1 VAIHHE
7 KQLETEICEH
17 LSDHDW
23 FYSPS
28 DIGYDRERA
37 LFPEDLFAW
46 LEDTQPGTLGTVA
59 GTDKD
64 RVRLLDRLV
73 DSLDRPLTSG
83 GGTLAALRYGFK
95 HVKQIDLCQFKPAEA
110 MNPTTVAR
118 NSKVRLRVM
127 RQVHYSL
134 NKTDSID
141 LVFFVNGLPVATAEL
156 KSEFTQDVHVA
167 IAQYK
172 RDRPPIDPK
181 TGKREPLLSFGHR
194 ALVHFAVDNAEVYMT
209 TKLDGAE
216 TRFLPF
222 NRGNGDRAGNP
233 PNPDGA
239 EAAYLWEEV
248 LSREVWLNILGKFM
262 HIQVTKSKDLTTGK
276 ITRSAAVL
284 FPRYHQHDVVT
295 KLLDDARLAGPG
307 QRYLIQHSAGS
318 GKTNSIA
325 WLAHQL
331 STLHDEKSNKVF
343 DSVVVI
349 TDRTVLDDQLGD
361 AIYQIDHRRGVVL
374 PIGQG
379 TDSDFAKRFSSK
391 SAALTEALVTGG
403 AIVIVTIQTVPH
415 ALDAIRG
422 SAALAGKKF
431 AVIVDEA
438 HSSQTGE
445 SANKLRQT
453 LSGAT
458 LPDTD
463 DIGVDD
469 LVRLELEGRGR
480 LENVSFFA
488 FTATPKGKTIQLFGT
503 SPTGEEV
510 DKGPFHLY
518 SMQQAIEEGF
528 ILDVLTNYTTYRTAF
543 RLVHN
548 GQDYDSE
555 KVDKSKAMKSL
566 MSWVKLH
573 PYNISQ
579 KVAII
584 VEHFRA
590 NVAPLLDG
598 RAKAM
603 IVTDSRKSAVRYKLA
618 IEKYLSDHH
627 ISDVAALVAFS
638 GEVLDPESG
647 PEPFTEASMN
657 ARLKGRTIPEGLATP
672 DFQVLIVA
680 NKYQTGF
687 DQPLLCAMYVDKRL
701 DGVQAVQTLSRLNR
715 TYPGKVTYILDF
727 ANHAEDVLSA
737 FKDYYRGAELNRAS
751 DPNLVFDQWDKLDAA
766 GVFSDTDVQAAATAY
781 FGDGVSAPSQGKL
794 SAALAPVKDRFNNAY
809 NTAITEDDTSEID
822 RLDTFRHDLRT
833 FVSTYD
839 FLAAIV
845 DYDDVE
851 LEKQALFARM
861 LAEALKD
868 SRRHEATI
876 DLSQVT
882 LTHHALH
889 KRPQT
894 ELDLSQG
901 EAAGLSALI
910 AAGTRGHHEAD
921 LVPWSEV
928 MQQINTLFEGDGL
941 TDGDQISAVESV
953 VRKMLENDDLRAQ
966 ARANNRDDFFAGPD
980 LWATMQEIIVEAG
993 DQHAKGI
1000 ERLATDRSREEILA
1014 ILALMRLWETLRD
1027 DAA

>member
-1 VAIHHE
+1 MALHHE
-7 KQLETEICEH
+7 KQLETEICEYLAGH
-17 LSDHDW
+17 GWL
-23 FYSPS
+23 YSPN
-28 DIGYDRERA
+28 DAGYDRERA
-37 LFPEDLFAW
+37 LFPEDLFGW
-46 LEDTQPGTLGTVA
+46 IEDTQPATLAAVA
-59 GTDKD
+59 GTDRD

-73 DSLDRPLTSG
+73 ESLDRPLTSG

-95 HVKQIDLCQFKPAEA
+95 HVKQVDLCQFKPAEG

-118 NSKVRLRVM
+118 HGKVRLRVM

-134 NKTDSID
+134 NKADSID
-141 LVFFVNGLPVATAEL
+141 LVFFANGLPVATAEL

-172 RDRPPIDPK
+172 QDRPAIDPK

-194 ALVHFAVDNAEVYMT
+194 SLVHFAVDNAEVYMT
-209 TKLDGAE
+209 TKLDGDR

-239 EAAYLWEEV
+239 STAYLWEET
-248 LSREVWLNILGKFM
+248 LARDEWLNILGKFM
-262 HIQVTKSKDLTTGK
+262 HIQVSKSKDPATGK
-276 ITRSAAVL
+276 ITRSAVVL

-295 KLLDDARLAGPG
+295 KLLADARSTGPG

-325 WLAHQL
+325 WLAHQV
-331 STLHDEKSNKVF
+331 STLHDERSTKVF

-361 AIYQIDHRRGVVL
+361 AIYQIDHKRGVVL

-415 ALDAIRG
+415 ALEAIRT
-422 SAALAGKKF
+422 SAALAGRKF

-458 LPDTD
+458 LPDSG

-488 FTATPKGKTIQLFGT
+488 FTATPKGKTVQLFGT
-503 SPTGEEV
+503 SPTGEEI
-510 DKGPFHLY
+510 DKKPFHLY

-573 PYNISQ
+573 PHNISQ

-598 RAKAM
+598 QAKAM

-618 IEKYLSDHH
+618 IEKYLSKHH
-627 ISDVAALVAFS
+627 ISDIAALVAFS
-638 GEVLDPESG
+638 GEVIDPDSG

-657 ARLKGRTIPEGLATP
+657 PRLKGRTIPEGLATP

-727 ANHAEDVLSA
+727 TNHAKDVLAA
-737 FKDYYRGAELNRAS
+737 FKDYYQGAELNQAS

-766 GVFSDTDVQAAATAY
+766 GVFGDTDVQATARAY
-781 FGDGVSAPSQGKL
+781 FGDGVSTPSQGKL

-809 NTAITEDDTSEID
+809 NTAIAEVDTSEID
-822 RLDTFRHDLRT
+822 RLDTFRRDLRT
-833 FVSTYD
+833 FVNTYD

-845 DYDDVE
+845 DYDNVE
-851 LEKQALFARM
+851 LEKRALFARM

-868 SRRHEATI
+868 SRRHEPTI

-889 KRPQT
+889 KRLQT

-910 AAGTRGHHEAD
+910 AAGTRSHHEAD

-1000 ERLATDRSREEILA
+1000 ERLATDRSREDIVA